1 MTKLEQ
7 IEKYVAELSPNAMR
21 KFARWFE
28 VYKEAEWGRQI
39 EADAKAGKLD
49 KFIAEAKAETKAGKL
64 TPL

>member
-7 IEKYVAELSPNAMR
+7 IEKYVAELSPNEMR

-28 VYKEAEWGRQI
+28 EYKEAEWDRQI

-49 KFIAEAKAETKAGKL
+49 KFIAEAKAEIKAGKL